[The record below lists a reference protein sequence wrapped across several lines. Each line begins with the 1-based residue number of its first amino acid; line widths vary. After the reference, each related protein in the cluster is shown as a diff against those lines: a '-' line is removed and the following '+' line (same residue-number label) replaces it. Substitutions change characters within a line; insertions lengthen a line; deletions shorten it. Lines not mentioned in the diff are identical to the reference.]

1 VLVSIN
7 DKSVENVYHADV
19 VDALKKAGNTVRL
32 VRSALYTSCRVQA
45 QCIEIMILK
54 LKSLALL

>member
-1 VLVSIN
+1 VVRCRTGDVLVSIN

-32 VRSALYTSCRVQA
+32 VRSTLYSSSVFKRGALK
-45 QCIEIMILK
+45 I
-54 LKSLALL
+54 